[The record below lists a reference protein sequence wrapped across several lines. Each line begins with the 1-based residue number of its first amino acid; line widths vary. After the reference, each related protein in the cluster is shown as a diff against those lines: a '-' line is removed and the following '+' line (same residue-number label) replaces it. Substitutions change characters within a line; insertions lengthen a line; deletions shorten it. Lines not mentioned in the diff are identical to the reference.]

1 MVCILQLSYLA
12 ALASPPHLPTFTWY
26 LTTLPWQELRWDTD
40 VAEAVA
46 AIKQQQ
52 QQSSADAHGGAA
64 KQRGESFLSPNPSPR
79 PNLNPN
85 PLALALALALAS
97 TLTLARRVVFRRHR
111 APPQPRHLLR
121 SQWARRRRHRRAQR
135 RLR

>member
-1 MVCILQLSYLA
+1 MRGYLSCLP
-12 ALASPPHLPTFTWY
+12 LPVVPHYTV
-26 LTTLPWQELRWDTD
+26 QELRWDTD

-97 TLTLARRVVFRRHR
+97 ALTLTLTLARRVVLRRYR

-121 SQWARRRRHRRAQR
+121 SQWARRRRHRRT
-135 RLR
+135 

>member
-12 ALASPPHLPTFTWY
+12 ALATPLHLPTFIPGTS
-26 LTTLPWQELRWDTD
+26 LLQELRWDTD

-64 KQRGESFLSPNPSPR
+64 KQRGESFLSPNPNPR

-97 TLTLARRVVFRRHR
+97 TLTLTRRVVFRRHR

-121 SQWARRRRHRRAQR
+121 SQWARRRRHRRA
-135 RLR
+135 